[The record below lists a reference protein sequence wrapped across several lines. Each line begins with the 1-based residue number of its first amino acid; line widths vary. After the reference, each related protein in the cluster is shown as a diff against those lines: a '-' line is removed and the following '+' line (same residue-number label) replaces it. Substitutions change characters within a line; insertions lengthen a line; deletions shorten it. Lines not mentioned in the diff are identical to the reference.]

1 MAKTNVNGLDPHQQ
15 EFVKLI
21 RENADRHPVH
31 EVFRD
36 FCEMGAIALSNKVD
50 MLNRGKRE
58 NRYLEIIKRYR
69 PGEVHRFP
77 EMFGAMVA
85 SLERGF
91 HDCLG
96 ELFMALELGDHWKG
110 QYFTPFS
117 IASLMARMTM
127 GDVRGLISRKGFFT
141 INEPCS
147 GAGAM
152 FIAAAQAVHEQGINY
167 QQHMHAT
174 AQDIDL
180 TAVHMSYVQLALYHI
195 PAIVIHGNTLAV
207 TEWDHWVTPA
217 HVLGRWDRRLQLDAA
232 VNGFLALDGQAE
244 QARTSQEK
252 GPTQPAAEAELFPI
266 EHMRAEVVGQRIEQL
281 GLFA

>member
-36 FCEMGAIALSNKVD
+36 YCEMSAIALSNKVD
-50 MLNRGKRE
+50 MLNRAKRE
-58 NRYLEIIKRYR
+58 SRYLEIIKRYR

-85 SLERGF
+85 SLGLGF

-127 GDVRGLISRKGFFT
+127 GDVRDVIARRGFFT
-141 INEPCS
+141 VNEPCS

-180 TAVHMSYVQLALYHI
+180 TAVHMSYVQLALYHV
-195 PAIVIHGNTLAV
+195 PAIVIHGNSLAV
-207 TEWDHWVTPA
+207 SEWDHWVTPA
-217 HVLGRWDRRLQLDAA
+217 HVLGRWDRRLQTDAA
-232 VNGFLALDGQAE
+232 VNEFLALDGQAE
-244 QARTSQEK
+244 RAPAEQE
-252 GPTQPAAEAELFPI
+252 QPEPAAELFPI